1 LLLLLQGPYQ
11 FTPQEVGRRRLRNT
25 VLDYLSADKDGVAA
39 RRAKAQFDG
48 ADCMTDKV
56 AALASLASLP
66 CEEREAALQTF
77 HRDAAG
83 DALILNKWFS
93 LQASADL
100 PDQLARVR
108 ALKQHPDFTISNPN
122 RARSLVSAFAM
133 NMPHFHA
140 ADGAGYQFI
149 SDSIIELD
157 ALNPQ
162 VAARLASSFS
172 QWRRFDEARQARMK
186 TELERI
192 QGTEGLSKDT
202 FEVVSRCLK

>member
-1 LLLLLQGPYQ
+1 MWQ
-11 FTPQEVGRRRLRNT
+11 
-25 VLDYLSADKDGVAA
+25 A
-39 RRAKAQFDG
+39 
-48 ADCMTDKV
+48 
-56 AALASLASLP
+56 
-66 CEEREAALQTF
+66 F

-108 ALKQHPDFTISNPN
+108 ALKQHPDFSISNPN

-140 ADGAGYQFI
+140 ADGGGYSFI

-162 VAARLASSFS
+162 VRPA
-172 QWRRFDEARQARMK
+172 WP
-186 TELERI
+186 
-192 QGTEGLSKDT
+192 LSMLT
-202 FEVVSRCLK
+202 QRPLPRPAYRPLSRPTYRPLDPNPVPM